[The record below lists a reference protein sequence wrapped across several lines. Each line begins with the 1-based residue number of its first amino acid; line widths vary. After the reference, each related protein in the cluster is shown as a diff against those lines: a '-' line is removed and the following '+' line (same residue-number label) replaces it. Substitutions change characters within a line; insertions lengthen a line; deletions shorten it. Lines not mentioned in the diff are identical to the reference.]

1 MSPSSI
7 SWSRTEV
14 GILLLSICFALVLAL
29 FVAAFCALLSPKVLP
44 NPGLSAYKP
53 PAPASVIA
61 SSLDRTLEVEHAST
75 AMAEKLNAENQT
87 EGQVKVVSPQP
98 APQKSDL
105 VAKQKEKRIVRTRVV
120 RRLFPRAWNAWAY
133 APPHFRSDR
142 RRSFEF
148 GWR

>member
-29 FVAAFCALLSPKVLP
+29 FVAAFYSLLSPKVLP

-53 PAPASVIA
+53 PARASVIA
-61 SSLDRTLEVEHAST
+61 SSLDRTFEVEHAST
-75 AMAEKLNAENQT
+75 AMAEKLNAEIQT
-87 EGQVKVVSPQP
+87 EGQVKVVAPQP
-98 APQKSDL
+98 ARQKSDL

-120 RRLFPRAWNAWAY
+120 RRPFPRAWNAWAY
-133 APPHFRSDR
+133 VPHHFRSER